1 VSEIEVDRVTGADP
15 GANSVAR
22 MGSVTLIGGG
32 PGTDGLLTLAGAAAL
47 READVVLYDRLAPHA
62 NLKTLAPDAELIDV
76 GKRPHHH
83 PVGQS
88 DIEDLLVSHARRG
101 ANVARL
107 KGGDPYVFGRGGE
120 EVAACRRAGVP
131 VRVIPGVTSAISV
144 PAAAGI
150 PLTHR
155 GISKLFTVVSG
166 HEPLSDLEYQ
176 SLTGLG
182 GTIVVLM
189 GVGTLPSMTYGLQRF
204 GMSARTPVAIVER
217 GYSPRQR
224 TTFAELATVVE
235 VAARAGVSSPAVL
248 VIGEV
253 VGLAS
258 EGNAEAIGVVRDS
271 AAAAAA
277 G

>member
-1 VSEIEVDRVTGADP
+1 MTEAERGGDAPVDRAVDRG
-15 GANSVAR
+15 

-32 PGTDGLLTLAGAAAL
+32 PGTDELLTLAGAAAL

-62 NLKTLAPDAELIDV
+62 NLATLAPNAELLDV
-76 GKRPHHH
+76 GKKPHHH

-88 DIEDLLVSHARRG
+88 DIEDLLVTHALRG

-166 HEPLSDLEYQ
+166 HEPLSDGEYAG
-176 SLTGLG
+176 LAALG

-189 GVGTLPSMTYGLQRF
+189 GVGTLPSMTYGLQRA
-204 GMSARTPVAIVER
+204 GLSAETPVAIVER

-224 TTFAELATVVE
+224 TTFADLGSVVE

-248 VIGEV
+248 VIGQV
-253 VGLAS
+253 VRLAG
-258 EGNAEAIGVVRDS
+258 EGDAEAIGVVRDS
-271 AAAAAA
+271 AAAARA

>member
-1 VSEIEVDRVTGADP
+1 MTAAERGTASDSGTG
-15 GANSVAR
+15 GQV
-22 MGSVTLIGGG
+22 GSVTLIGGG
-32 PGTDGLLTLAGAAAL
+32 PGTDELLTLAGAAAL
-47 READVVLYDRLAPHA
+47 READVVLFDRLAPHA
-62 NLKTLAPDAELIDV
+62 NLATLAPDAELIDV

-88 DIEDLLVSHARRG
+88 DIEDLLVTHALRG

-166 HEPLSDLEYQ
+166 HEPLSDGEYAG
-176 SLTGLG
+176 LAALG

-189 GVGTLPSMTYGLQRF
+189 GVGTLPSMTYGLQRA
-204 GMSARTPVAIVER
+204 GMPAETPVAIVER
-217 GYSPRQR
+217 GYSARQR
-224 TTFAELATVVE
+224 STFADLGSVVE

-248 VIGEV
+248 VIGAV
-253 VGLAS
+253 VRLAAA
-258 EGNAEAIGVVRDS
+258 GDAEAIGVVRDS
-271 AAAAAA
+271 AAAAHA

>member
-1 VSEIEVDRVTGADP
+1 MTGRDAGRAGV
-15 GANSVAR
+15 GAGNTV
-22 MGSVTLIGGG
+22 GSVTLIGGG
-32 PGTDGLLTLAGAAAL
+32 PGTDELLTLAGAAAL
-47 READVVLYDRLAPHA
+47 READVVLFDRLAPHA
-62 NLKTLAPDAELIDV
+62 NLATLAPRAELIDV
-76 GKRPHHH
+76 GKKPHHH

-88 DIEDLLVSHARRG
+88 DIEDLLVSHALRG

-166 HEPLSDLEYQ
+166 HEPLSDLEYR
-176 SLTGLG
+176 SLAGLG

-189 GVGTLPSMTYGLQRF
+189 GVGTLPAMTYGLQRS
-204 GMSARTPVAIVER
+204 GMSADTPVAIVER

-224 TTFAELATVVE
+224 TTFADLGSVVE
-235 VAARAGVSSPAVL
+235 AAAQARVSSPAVL
-248 VIGEV
+248 VIGDV
-253 VGLAS
+253 VRLAC
-258 EGNAEAIGVVRDS
+258 EGDAEAIGVVRDS

>member
-1 VSEIEVDRVTGADP
+1 MTEAERGGDAPVDRAVDRG
-15 GANSVAR
+15 V
-22 MGSVTLIGGG
+22 GSVTLIGGG
-32 PGTDGLLTLAGAAAL
+32 PGTDELLTLAGAAAL

-62 NLKTLAPDAELIDV
+62 NLATLAPNAELLDV
-76 GKRPHHH
+76 GKKPHHH

-88 DIEDLLVSHARRG
+88 DIEDLLVTHALRG

-166 HEPLSDLEYQ
+166 HEPLSDGEYAG
-176 SLTGLG
+176 LAALG

-189 GVGTLPSMTYGLQRF
+189 GVGTLPSMTYGLQRA
-204 GMSARTPVAIVER
+204 GLSAETPVAIVER

-224 TTFAELATVVE
+224 TTFADLGSVVE

-248 VIGEV
+248 VIGQV
-253 VGLAS
+253 VRLAG
-258 EGNAEAIGVVRDS
+258 EGDAEAIGVVRDS
-271 AAAAAA
+271 AAAARA